1 MVNEGLNAKASSVS
15 EDQHVVL
22 TYFDDYTLPGDDS
35 LLIWTVMVTIPP
47 TIAKDAADDLSTQM
61 TAAKAWLDDN
71 IDSLKVNFT
80 GCCIGFTGN
89 ANCSGD
95 ENPDISDITRLID
108 YLYLS
113 HAPLCCLEEA
123 DANASGGEPDISD
136 ITKLI
141 DHLYLS
147 HSLLPDCP

>member
-1 MVNEGLNAKASSVS
+1 MAVVPEGVPDA
-15 EDQHVVL
+15 
-22 TYFDDYTLPGDDS
+22 PGFLSAEIVAGID
-35 LLIWTVMVTIPP
+35 WFT
-47 TIAKDAADDLSTQM
+47 ANRAD
-61 TAAKAWLDDN
+61 
-71 IDSLKVNFT
+71 LKISFT

-89 ANCSGD
+89 ANCSAD

-147 HSLLPDCP
+147 HSSLPDCP